1 MKRLTLEATDE
12 NILESIKSNTYYRN
26 SDVEEFV
33 QALDSIEGNMF
44 ISLNA
49 RWGEGKTFFVRQIEK
64 TLEYLTKKKAES
76 EQPDISLDLEPYFE
90 RTSLKDIELNNTY
103 LPIYY
108 NAWQYDNHDDPLMSL
123 VFTIVKKAQVHL
135 DATLNI
141 SIGDKVKK
149 LLSALSISTNLGV
162 VQGSVNGENLINAFE
177 AKDIL
182 ANIKLAE
189 DIHAMVKELINE
201 AIAEKAQRLVIIVDE
216 LDRCRPTYAIE
227 MLERIKHYFDD
238 ERIIFIAAINK
249 EELIHTIS
257 KYYGYGFDSSLYL
270 NKFFD
275 HTMQLPPLSE
285 FAKQK
290 MNSSYNSLQ
299 QRLNQTA
306 KTLTEYF
313 NLSLRE
319 SIMLFGKISKVSTRY
334 VNDEKAQSLIMS
346 VFIPLLMILDMKDER
361 EKIKFLNG
369 ESDILSD
376 VFENVELLR
385 RFAMTFGDKF
395 YQEKYT
401 EDNYKTG
408 VARIKSVYKY
418 VFGKNNSGWY
428 DGNIDI
434 DRDLKQKCIEI
445 CNKSL

>member
-12 NILESIKSNTYYRN
+12 NVLASIKNNTYYRN
-26 SDVEEFV
+26 SDVAEFV
-33 QALDSIEGNMF
+33 QAIDSIEGNMF

-49 RWGEGKTFFVRQIEK
+49 RWGEGKTFFVRQVEK
-64 TLEYLTKKKAES
+64 TLEYLTKKKVEF
-76 EQPDISLDLEPYFE
+76 EHPDITADLKPYFE
-90 RTSLKDIELNNTY
+90 STSLKDIELNSTY

-108 NAWQYDNHDDPLMSL
+108 NAWKYDNHDDPLMSL

-135 DATLNI
+135 DATLNT

-149 LLSALSISTNLGV
+149 LLSALSISANFGI
-162 VQGSVNGENLINAFE
+162 VQGTVNGENLINNLE
-177 AKDIL
+177 SKDVL

-238 ERIIFIAAINK
+238 ERIIFVSSINK
-249 EELIHTIS
+249 QELIHTIS
-257 KYYGYGFDSSLYL
+257 KYYGNGFDSSLYL

-275 HTMQLPPLSE
+275 HTIQLPSLSE
-285 FAKQK
+285 YAKQK

-306 KTLTEYF
+306 KALTEYF

-334 VNDEKAQSLIMS
+334 VNDEWAQGRIMS
-346 VFIPLLMILDMKDER
+346 VFVPLLMILDMKDEK

-376 VFENVELLR
+376 VFENVEILH
-385 RFAMTFGDKF
+385 RFAMTFGDKL
-395 YQEKYT
+395 YQEIYT
-401 EDNYKTG
+401 EDNYTTG
-408 VARIKSVYKY
+408 VKKIESVYKY

-428 DGNIDI
+428 EGNLDI
-434 DRDLKQKCIEI
+434 DRELKQKCIEI
-445 CNKSL
+445 CNKSV